1 MLSAAAD
8 AGCGIVYGAVGP
20 RVAFWRCG
28 ARAAQG
34 LRALGRFGA
43 VPGGMF
49 RGLPRHEG
57 GAVIAGGSHCSAA
70 QRLRALGR
78 FGATADGKICAPCM
92 IRGVRAAKRAPSWQD
107 LRAVYPPT
115 AICGAF
121 RMHGAHIL
129 PKPARFRMHGAQNL
143 PRSPPFSS
151 KAPFG
156 IHGVKKLPRI
166 AARERIRAQ
175 SCHRQ
180 APGNAFHG
188 HFAISERPQRH
199 SAMCLNVLRRS
210 PIDARAERPAHAL
223 RARRS
228 CPPRRPPQHHDAMHR
243 TRRFCRR

>member
-1 MLSAAAD
+1 MGGSCCSVLFGG
-8 AGCGIVYGAVGP
+8 AG
-20 RVAFWRCG
+20 VAG
-28 ARAAQG
+28 ARAVWRWSAAQG
-34 LRALGRFGA
+34 LRALGWFA
-43 VPGGMF
+43 D
-49 RGLPRHEG
+49 
-57 GAVIAGGSHCSAA
+57 AG
-70 QRLRALGR
+70 
-78 FGATADGKICAPCM
+78 
-92 IRGVRAAKRAPSWQD
+92 WQD
-107 LRAVYPPT
+107 LRTMHDSRGLCSESGPFMARSSRGVSPNGCLRGFSDAWRAYP
-115 AICGAF
+115 AKASSF
-121 RMHGAHIL
+121 RMHGARIL
-129 PKPARFRMHGAQNL
+129 PRTGDFPVEATFGMHGAQN
-143 PRSPPFSS
+143 
-151 KAPFG
+151 
-156 IHGVKKLPRI
+156 LPRI

>member
-1 MLSAAAD
+1 MWLPLAPRMLWVVRCHEGG
-8 AGCGIVYGAVGP
+8 AG
-20 RVAFWRCG
+20 VAG
-28 ARAAQG
+28 ARAVWRWSAAQG

-43 VPGGMF
+43 
-49 RGLPRHEG
+49 
-57 GAVIAGGSHCSAA
+57 
-70 QRLRALGR
+70 
-78 FGATADGKICAPCM
+78 ATDGKICAPCV

-107 LRAVYPPT
+107 LRAVCSQT
-115 AICGAF
+115 AVCGAF
-121 RMHGAHIL
+121 RIHGAHIL
-129 PKPARFRMHGAQNL
+129 PKSARFGCMAR
-143 PRSPPFSS
+143 RSCQEAPLFSS
-151 KAPFG
+151 EAPFG